1 MTNLKLALRHFDEGD
16 ITRPMPYRK
25 AILEPLPRFSLMSV
39 DIDSDAITRP
49 MPPGR
54 RWLSRLIP
62 RVQRVRRWSRW
73 PIVFYGMS
81 AGVLAGALF
90 WFAVTP
96 FGSAAGNDD
105 GALVRRAMHV
115 RRTIP
120 AGTTEEPPPMMR
132 AEDLPIVAPAERVGR
147 FE

>member
-1 MTNLKLALRHFDEGD
+1 MTNLKLSLRHFDESD

-25 AILEPLPRFSLMSV
+25 AILEPLPRFSLLSV
-39 DIDSDAITRP
+39 DLDSEAITRP

-62 RVQRVRRWSRW
+62 RMQRVGRWYRW

-81 AGVLAGALF
+81 AGVLVGALL

-96 FGSAAGNDD
+96 FGSTNDD

-115 RRTIP
+115 RRTLP
-120 AGTTEEPPPMMR
+120 AGSTEEPPPMMR
-132 AEDLPIVAPAERVGR
+132 AEDLPIVAHAERVGR

>member
-1 MTNLKLALRHFDEGD
+1 MTNLKLSLRHFDDGD

-25 AILEPLPRFSLMSV
+25 AILEPLPRFSMMSV
-39 DIDSDAITRP
+39 DLDGDAITRP

-62 RVQRVRRWSRW
+62 RMQRVRRWSRW
-73 PIVFYGMS
+73 PIAFYGMS
-81 AGVLAGALF
+81 AGVLVGALL

-96 FGSAAGNDD
+96 FGSAEGNDD

-115 RRTIP
+115 RRTLP
-120 AGTTEEPPPMMR
+120 AGSSEEPPPMMR
-132 AEDLPIVAPAERVGR
+132 AEDLPIVSHVERVGR